1 MLSHARRWI
10 VRAPKS
16 RRPVSA
22 FASLEIPVRRVQS
35 VGCLGRQQAK
45 RMSSSLGPAR
55 AHPFLTP
62 SRGGGSRA
70 LRFSP
75 FENDNA
81 ALRSALE
88 APAPEPRP
96 SFKSRRRDMHQG
108 KDIAV
113 FCPVV
118 GWLVGCQL
126 ISMGLATH
134 DRLRGRWCVAG
145 AARSHLE
152 RKPFDLCDASMH
164 THCGGRPLDQR
175 YFQEG
180 ALRARS
186 GMELR
191 RNFDRLFV
199 VDKHQKDA
207 RWQPSRILIR
217 RSTER
222 RFRCRVTSWT
232 SFTRSPTRP
241 SACSRSRPPP
251 RTSPSRRLWRSRGFC
266 TSVVSYGWLPTTR
279 ASDSCHA

>member
-1 MLSHARRWI
+1 LKRVCFARNT
-10 VRAPKS
+10 RAQGS
-16 RRPVSA
+16 IRR
-22 FASLEIPVRRVQS
+22 L
-35 VGCLGRQQAK
+35 LGRQQAM
-45 RMSSSLGPAR
+45 RLESWPGTGPPIPDTQQR
-55 AHPFLTP
+55 WREPCV
-62 SRGGGSRA
+62 A
-70 LRFSP
+70 LSP

-88 APAPEPRP
+88 APVPEPRP

-164 THCGGRPLDQR
+164 TDCGGRPLDQSH
-175 YFQEG
+175 FQEG

-186 GMELR
+186 G
-191 RNFDRLFV
+191 
-199 VDKHQKDA
+199 
-207 RWQPSRILIR
+207 S
-217 RSTER
+217 
-222 RFRCRVTSWT
+222 
-232 SFTRSPTRP
+232 
-241 SACSRSRPPP
+241 
-251 RTSPSRRLWRSRGFC
+251 
-266 TSVVSYGWLPTTR
+266 
-279 ASDSCHA
+279 